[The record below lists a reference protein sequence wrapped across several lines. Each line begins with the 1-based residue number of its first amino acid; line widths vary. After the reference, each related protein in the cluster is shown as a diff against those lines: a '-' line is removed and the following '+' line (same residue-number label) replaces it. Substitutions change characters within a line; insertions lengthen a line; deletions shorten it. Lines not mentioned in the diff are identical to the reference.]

1 MIILAIWIKGAKVIT
16 SQGTVPHGLS
26 EQIVYGSI
34 FLPHGLVADVAYS
47 IGVFPCYF
55 FSNHGGL

>member
-1 MIILAIWIKGAKVIT
+1 MMILSIWINGAKVIT
-16 SQGTVPHGLS
+16 SRGTVPHGLS

-34 FLPHGLVADVAYS
+34 FLPHGLVADFANS